1 MLLDIISLLLDFLSL
16 LLDILSLLLDIF
28 VLLLDIFS
36 LLLAPHTQ
44 VEPAIETYERILR
57 VVPDH
62 KEAVDSLLFLRGRP
76 KGAPLRDDLPGM
88 EGE

>member
-1 MLLDIISLLLDFLSL
+1 MLFDIFSLLLDIFSL
-16 LLDILSLLLDIF
+16 LLDILSLLLD
-28 VLLLDIFS
+28 VLS
-36 LLLAPHTQ
+36 LPPWLLAPLSQ

-76 KGAPLRDDLPGM
+76 KGAPLRDDLPGL
-88 EGE
+88 EGERNP

>member
-1 MLLDIISLLLDFLSL
+1 M
-16 LLDILSLLLDIF
+16 
-28 VLLLDIFS
+28 IFS
-36 LLLAPHTQ
+36 PWLLAPLSQ

-76 KGAPLRDDLPGM
+76 KGAPLRDDLPGL
-88 EGE
+88 EGERNPESDCLIVQEQLGRPTRTPRG